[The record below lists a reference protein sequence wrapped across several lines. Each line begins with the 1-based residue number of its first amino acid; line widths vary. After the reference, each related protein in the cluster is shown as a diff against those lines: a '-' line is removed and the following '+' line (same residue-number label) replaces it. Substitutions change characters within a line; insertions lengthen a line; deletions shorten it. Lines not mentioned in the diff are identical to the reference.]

1 MTLVRVE
8 PTPLMFLMPLT
19 SALNNMAI
27 LPIHCKINII
37 DYGSKYYIQV
47 FKYRPKFL
55 YLSFNKMAGVVLDP
69 TPSK

>member
-47 FKYRPKFL
+47 FKYRQKYFA
-55 YLSFNKMAGVVLDP
+55 FEF
-69 TPSK
+69 